1 LRLRRALLITLSL
14 TGALGLCLVVLLGF
28 ARGALIA
35 LLPLAGGALLHRL
48 LLALLRLAAALA
60 RAALRRLALLGGR
73 STAWC
78 ALTLRARRSARLSAA
93 LHALG

>member
-1 LRLRRALLITLSL
+1 MKLAPPVGCPDAAEIAPATGSADRAVPDLSV
-14 TGALGLCLVVLLGF
+14 GAV
-28 ARGALIA
+28 
-35 LLPLAGGALLHRL
+35 PLAGGALLHRL

-60 RAALRRLALLGGR
+60 RAALRRLPLLGGR

>member
-1 LRLRRALLITLSL
+1 MP
-14 TGALGLCLVVLLGF
+14 VVLLGF

-60 RAALRRLALLGGR
+60 RAALRRLTLLGGR

-78 ALTLRARRSARLSAA
+78 ALTLLSALRPIVRRLACLGLTPTLFPPIARRC
-93 LHALG
+93 